1 MVKKN
6 VRVTREAIEKLSR
19 ELKLPEPD
27 EFSQDWQYEVADLTR
42 LEEFAMFYLNNKLN
56 KNEKFTLMSLI
67 LESANDRV
75 QSESL
80 NCKTW
85 EQIAEILTYDI
96 DINEQ
101 ILEYWACDD
110 DKIED
115 CFYITPLI
123 RKIKEKLTI
132 EINK

>member
-1 MVKKN
+1 MQKS
-6 VRVTREAIEKLSR
+6 ISR
-19 ELKLPEPD
+19 YG
-27 EFSQDWQYEVADLTR
+27 QNY
-42 LEEFAMFYLNNKLN
+42 
-56 KNEKFTLMSLI
+56 
-67 LESANDRV
+67 
-75 QSESL
+75 
-80 NCKTW
+80 CKTW
-85 EQIAEILTYDI
+85 KQIAKILTYDI